1 VLWQHRMVHSDLG
14 ALLERHPSVILDDL
28 ATGRVALSVPL
39 AARGPDASTR
49 IEVVARHVTFGSLA
63 CADGKIYVR
72 YTALVSAIS
81 PERLRSIVE
90 LLLAQAKKLS
100 RIWQSVGWNDVLT
113 AD

>member
-1 VLWQHRMVHSDLG
+1 MVHPDLG
-14 ALLERHPSVILDDL
+14 ALLERHPSITLDDL
-28 ATGRVALSVPL
+28 ATGRVALSVPV
-39 AARGPDASTR
+39 ADRGHDASTR
-49 IEVVARHVTFGSLA
+49 LEVVSRHVTFGSLA
-63 CADGKIYVR
+63 CADGKIWVR

-81 PERLRSIVE
+81 PERLRTVVE